1 MAMLPTSERQAAS
14 HSLPTTPVT
23 SNLPS
28 VLFKEQRQRLEQEQ
42 RQRLEMQLSK
52 RPGFG
57 MKGVVASSQPPPP
70 ASSAEPPK
78 SANSISN
85 SSSSTNNSSANNRTD
100 LKSGTSSAAKGSSG
114 AQSSGKDSVRGNSSG
129 GGGDVVELEKP
140 AKKKKIRER
149 LLLFLRRRPTLETLR
164 EKGIFKD
171 EPVFGCT
178 LCNLCARE
186 KTTVPQFVRSCIQA
200 IEKKDLKAD
209 GIYRVCGN
217 LSQVQKLRFQVN
229 QDNYSGMWKE
239 EDVHVLTGLLKMFFS
254 DMKEPLLTC
263 NQFDQLIKAIALPDR
278 KSKLELITKLM
289 KELPSVNHD
298 TLKFLLQHLLR

>member
-1 MAMLPTSERQAAS
+1 MAAS
-14 HSLPTTPVT
+14 
-23 SNLPS
+23 
-28 VLFKEQRQRLEQEQ
+28 Q
-42 RQRLEMQLSK
+42 
-52 RPGFG
+52 
-57 MKGVVASSQPPPP
+57 
-70 ASSAEPPK
+70 
-78 SANSISN
+78 
-85 SSSSTNNSSANNRTD
+85 SSS
-100 LKSGTSSAAKGSSG
+100 
-114 AQSSGKDSVRGNSSG
+114 KDKENSSG
-129 GGGDVVELEKP
+129 SSQRGSGEELVKP

-178 LCNLCARE
+178 LSNLCARE
-186 KTTVPQFVRSCIQA
+186 KATVPQFVKSCIQA

-239 EDVHVLTGLLKMFFS
+239 DDVHVLTGLLKMFFR
-254 DMKEPLLTC
+254 DMKEPLLPC
-263 NQFDQLIKAIALPDR
+263 NQFDQLIRAIALPDR
-278 KSKLELITKLM
+278 KSKLERLTKLI
-289 KELPSVNHD
+289 KDLPSVNHD